1 VGGAGDELL
10 IREGTMM
17 EDIRYSGYRWYV
29 LITFLVLQ
37 ISTTLI
43 SISPATIIGDIAKS
57 LNMSLGATTGSVMGV
72 VNLVIAIACIMAGF
86 LVDRFGFVKMLIVG
100 AVLMIVPTL
109 ALPFIGNS
117 FPGLMVVRIIQSLG
131 NGPVYASI
139 AMVAALWFPPHQR
152 GIVTGLQGSAVTL
165 GFAIGFVTTPMAF
178 ESVGTWQTALAWQS
192 VSAII
197 GLILAIA
204 LLFGPKAPGQAL
216 VRTGNSGAVSDN
228 GAFKLAMRQ
237 PVSWVCIAVL
247 FCVIWVM
254 AAFLDLTPGYF
265 AIDPPTGVGYGR
277 MTAGKLMM
285 LVQIAFIFGSAATG
299 FALEKVFKGV
309 VRPVVTIGYIVFA
322 IFAVSI
328 LWPAVYKNMPVLLIC
343 LGVAGFFQAWVVP
356 NIFAFISKHY
366 PAHIAGKLQGSW
378 FGIGQFGG
386 AVGVGAGATA
396 LYNTGNYHMSIIIVG
411 VISVIGF
418 ILAQFLKPPKVFR
431 GVEKEAR

>member
-1 VGGAGDELL
+1 MSEN
-10 IREGTMM
+10 
-17 EDIRYSGYRWYV
+17 IRYPGFRWYV

-37 ISTTLI
+37 VSTTLI
-43 SISPATIIGDIAKS
+43 SISPAPIIGDIAKS

-72 VNLVIAIACIMAGF
+72 VNLVIAIACIIAGF

-100 AVLMIVPTL
+100 AVLMIIPTA
-109 ALPFIGNS
+109 ALPFFGDS
-117 FPGLMVVRIIQSLG
+117 FPVLMAVRIVQSLG

-139 AMVAALWFPPHQR
+139 AMIAALWFPPHQR

-165 GFAIGFVTTPMAF
+165 GFAIGFVTTPLAF
-178 ESVGTWQTALAWQS
+178 ESVGTWQVALAWQS
-192 VSAII
+192 VSAFI
-197 GLILAIA
+197 GLVLAMV
-204 LLFGPKAPGQAL
+204 LLFGPKAPAPAH
-216 VRTGNSGAVSDN
+216 VEARDPKVVSDN
-228 GAFKLAMRQ
+228 GDFKRAMRQ
-237 PVSWVCIAVL
+237 PVSWACIAVL

-285 LVQIAFIFGSAATG
+285 FVQIAFIFGSAATG
-299 FALEKVFKGV
+299 FVLEKVFKGV
-309 VRPVVTIGYIVFA
+309 VRPVITIGYIVFA

-328 LWPAVYKNMPVLLIC
+328 LWPAVYKNMSVLLIC

-386 AVGVGAGATA
+386 AVGVAAGATA
-396 LYNTGNYHMSIIIVG
+396 LHNTGNYRMSIVIVS
-411 VISVIGF
+411 VVSVIGF
-418 ILAQFLKPPKVFR
+418 IIAQFLKPPKVFSQGR
-431 GVEKEAR
+431 RVEPGTGK